1 MNTITFMTGLLTFYL
16 KGEIS
21 TDQNFLKLKVPNT
34 ILALIPLG
42 AKNDSIPV
50 QQVSTVSS
58 SFSLNIKR
66 LLVGIVVALL
76 GLGGFSD
83 SILLGLILLLWGV
96 SMVITAFITD
106 LLVTTGSGV
115 VYYVPFLIFEKDKA
129 KQAEKMINEMIAG
142 RLQDTNV
149 RQVTEAQTEAIVDA
163 IANK

>member
-66 LLVGIVVALL
+66 LLVGLVVALL

-83 SILLGLILLLWGV
+83 SILLGLILLFVQL
-96 SMVITAFITD
+96 IAFIVLFIHKTFD
-106 LLVTTGSGV
+106 
-115 VYYVPFLIFEKDKA
+115 IF
-129 KQAEKMINEMIAG
+129 
-142 RLQDTNV
+142 
-149 RQVTEAQTEAIVDA
+149 
-163 IANK
+163 